1 MDSRGSARNVA
12 AALVR
17 ATAQARHKRPEVP
30 PPHFSIA
37 FSREAGSGGL
47 LVAREIGKRLNW
59 PVYDHELLEHLAT
72 ELHVDVDQLE
82 FVDERPGNWLVDCL
96 KAFSAVSNVT
106 EVKYFRR
113 LLNLIM
119 ALGDHG
125 ECVIVG
131 RGAPF
136 ILPVATTLRVR
147 LLAEGKDRVA
157 LIARERG
164 LNPTEAAKFVENT
177 DRERVRFIKDHFH
190 KDPSDPN
197 NYDLVLNCS
206 RFTVDECA
214 EIIIGALRHLQAHK
228 ASVKHGQASS

>member
-1 MDSRGSARNVA
+1 MDSQGPARDVA

-17 ATAQARHKRPEVP
+17 ATAQARHKRPEEP
-30 PPHFSIA
+30 SPHFSIA
-37 FSREAGSGGL
+37 LSREAGSGGFR
-47 LVAREIGKRLNW
+47 VAREIGKRLNW

-82 FVDERPGNWLVDCL
+82 FVDERPGNFLVDSL

-113 LLNLIM
+113 LINLIM
-119 ALGDHG
+119 ALGEHG

-157 LIARERG
+157 SVARERG

-177 DRERVRFIKDHFH
+177 DRERIRFIKDHFH
-190 KDPSDPN
+190 KDPSDPQ

-206 RFTVDECA
+206 RFTGEECA
-214 EIIIGALRHLQAHK
+214 EIIVGAVRHLQAHK
-228 ASVKHGQASS
+228 ASVRHGQASS